1 MPVRRRRC
9 ACCALPCRGAQ
20 PLDSGR
26 TKEDFMQ
33 QRPSFES
40 LFRLSPNAYVLL
52 APDLAILDAN
62 DAYLRLTGRR
72 REEILGQRL
81 HEAFAVDPQ
90 QPDAVNVA
98 ELLES
103 FERVLERRV
112 PDTIPVI
119 RYSISRQTERGP
131 VFEDRYWS
139 ATHTPLLDD
148 DGRVSA
154 ILQHTSDITELY
166 GMQAARAAAEARK
179 QPLQQIGQAI
189 IARARLVQDEGN
201 LLRRLFAQAPGFVC
215 FLRGPEHIFELVNAE
230 YQRLTGHRELI
241 GRSVREAL
249 PEVDGQG
256 FLELLDQAFA
266 SGEPIV
272 RRQAPVRLRR
282 DPQGPLEE
290 LFVDFLYQPITESSG
305 RVSGIFVL
313 GHDVTEQ
320 RRAED
325 EVRSYRE
332 HLEELVRERTAAL
345 LQSEAERQAAEA
357 ALLQA
362 QKLEAVGKLTGGIA
376 HDFNNMLQIIG
387 GNLQLLR
394 RSLGA
399 DETALRRLDSAV
411 SGVDKGARLAS
422 QLLAFASRQPLR
434 PQRVHLE
441 QLIGDMHE
449 LLDGALGSSIT
460 VEVDVPGGLWPV
472 HADVGNLQSVLLN
485 LAANAR
491 EAMAGAGRLQIRLH
505 NSTLTEKVHGEAAD
519 IAPGDYVVLSVID
532 EGVGMSDAV
541 RSHAFEPFFTT
552 KQETNASGLGLS
564 MVYGFV
570 KQSGGF
576 VRLDNGEQGGT
587 AVHVYLPRAQEASGQ
602 GSEERPA
609 PAVVEDAV
617 PVECANADE
626 AGLQVLFVE
635 DDPTLRMLTGEVM
648 LELGHQVT
656 LSETAEDA
664 LAQLEGGEFDVLLT
678 DVGLHGMSG
687 IELARRVR
695 QHHPGVTVV
704 IASGYAVDAREEAL
718 ADVRTMLKPYDI
730 QQVRALLEA
739 IARERRG

>member
-1 MPVRRRRC
+1 M
-9 ACCALPCRGAQ
+9 
-20 PLDSGR
+20 
-26 TKEDFMQ
+26 
-33 QRPSFES
+33 
-40 LFRLSPNAYVLL
+40 
-52 APDLAILDAN
+52 
-62 DAYLRLTGRR
+62 
-72 REEILGQRL
+72 
-81 HEAFAVDPQ
+81 
-90 QPDAVNVA
+90 
-98 ELLES
+98 
-103 FERVLERRV
+103 
-112 PDTIPVI
+112 
-119 RYSISRQTERGP
+119 
-131 VFEDRYWS
+131 
-139 ATHTPLLDD
+139 
-148 DGRVSA
+148 
-154 ILQHTSDITELY
+154 
-166 GMQAARAAAEARK
+166 
-179 QPLQQIGQAI
+179 
-189 IARARLVQDEGN
+189 QDEGN

-491 EAMAGAGRLQIRLH
+491 EAMAGTGRLQIRLH

-609 PAVVEDAV
+609 PAVVEDTV

-664 LAQLEGGEFDVLLT
+664 LAQLESGEFDVLLT

>member
-1 MPVRRRRC
+1 
-9 ACCALPCRGAQ
+9 
-20 PLDSGR
+20 
-26 TKEDFMQ
+26 MQ

-103 FERVLERRV
+103 FDRVLERRV

>member
-1 MPVRRRRC
+1 
-9 ACCALPCRGAQ
+9 
-20 PLDSGR
+20 
-26 TKEDFMQ
+26 MQ

-103 FERVLERRV
+103 FDRVLERRV

-449 LLDGALGSSIT
+449 LLGGALGSSIT

>member
-20 PLDSGR
+20 SLDSGR

-103 FERVLERRV
+103 FDRVLERRV

-119 RYSISRQTERGP
+119 RYSISRQTEHGP

-166 GMQAARAAAEARK
+166 GMQAARAAAEARM

-609 PAVVEDAV
+609 PAVVEDTV

>member
-1 MPVRRRRC
+1 
-9 ACCALPCRGAQ
+9 
-20 PLDSGR
+20 
-26 TKEDFMQ
+26 MQ

-256 FLELLDQAFA
+256 FLELLDHAFA

-491 EAMAGAGRLQIRLH
+491 EAMAGTGRLQIRLH

>member
-1 MPVRRRRC
+1 
-9 ACCALPCRGAQ
+9 
-20 PLDSGR
+20 
-26 TKEDFMQ
+26 
-33 QRPSFES
+33 
-40 LFRLSPNAYVLL
+40 
-52 APDLAILDAN
+52 
-62 DAYLRLTGRR
+62 
-72 REEILGQRL
+72 
-81 HEAFAVDPQ
+81 
-90 QPDAVNVA
+90 
-98 ELLES
+98 
-103 FERVLERRV
+103 
-112 PDTIPVI
+112 
-119 RYSISRQTERGP
+119 
-131 VFEDRYWS
+131 
-139 ATHTPLLDD
+139 
-148 DGRVSA
+148 
-154 ILQHTSDITELY
+154 
-166 GMQAARAAAEARK
+166 
-179 QPLQQIGQAI
+179 
-189 IARARLVQDEGN
+189 
-201 LLRRLFAQAPGFVC
+201 
-215 FLRGPEHIFELVNAE
+215 
-230 YQRLTGHRELI
+230 
-241 GRSVREAL
+241 
-249 PEVDGQG
+249 
-256 FLELLDQAFA
+256 
-266 SGEPIV
+266 EPIV

-290 LFVDFLYQPITESSG
+290 LFVDFLYQPITESNG

-449 LLDGALGSSIT
+449 LLDGALGSSIA

-491 EAMAGAGRLQIRLH
+491 EAMAGTGRLQIRLH

-609 PAVVEDAV
+609 PAVVEDTV

>member
-1 MPVRRRRC
+1 
-9 ACCALPCRGAQ
+9 
-20 PLDSGR
+20 
-26 TKEDFMQ
+26 MQ